1 MHLHIPIKLHIAP
14 MGFQN
19 TLCHMYFIF
28 SFAFLSSHQPCIT
41 YMHSLAI
48 YPYLRSSIFQV
59 SLLRMYT
66 LFLASHLAS
75 GFAYHICFGH
85 FLMHGYGGL
94 EMWRFLMYILLV
106 GCMRHCFGLDFFSF
120 SCIFVKLW
128 CRFGWIAVFKCTFMI
143 HWSLVRKA
151 CLYMTGLLWTF
162 KLRCLLESCSY
173 SCA

>member
-1 MHLHIPIKLHIAP
+1 MDFQSSRDDKEPLGEYISIVACCVNHCIRVPRREVKAYVCCMHLHIPIKLHIDP
-14 MGFQN
+14 MGYQN

-120 SCIFVKLW
+120 SCIFVKL
-128 CRFGWIAVFKCTFMI
+128 
-143 HWSLVRKA
+143 
-151 CLYMTGLLWTF
+151 
-162 KLRCLLESCSY
+162 
-173 SCA
+173 